1 MADDMFVCEN
11 FERHIGTIFVL
22 TDEAGQAADLALTE
36 VTGLSASSGAERR
49 AQFSVLFKS
58 SEATIRPQA
67 IYSLSHAEMGDMALF
82 LVPVAQ
88 DNSGV
93 SYEACFG

>member
-1 MADDMFVCEN
+1 MADDMLGCEN
-11 FERHIGTIFVL
+11 FERHIGTTFVM
-22 TDEAGQAADLALTE
+22 TDEAGQATDLVLTE
-36 VTGLSASSGAERR
+36 ASALGSSLGAGQR

-67 IYSLSHAEMGDMALF
+67 IYLLSHAEMGDMTLF

-88 DNSGV
+88 DKAGV